1 MKPLSVAVRS
11 VVSVLLFA
19 CVPAANAVSRDIT
32 AIFRPDASKPNLNQ
46 FTNTTPISGYCT
58 DFPADCAATK
68 IFSIQLP
75 ITFNSSRPIQ
85 ANHTDYRQGAT
96 FKVPANW
103 RTAHVTH
110 AVTGETETVE
120 VRFSGIGSR
129 YQLPTSVLNL
139 IGNPDISLSLAHNRL
154 WGGYGNS
161 WVNPGSPC
169 GYTGRGGFNATSYR
183 FFWKTRVEAAC
194 SKKASFL
201 IPSFTYQYLE
211 FAYELRT
218 PNPLKMSSGLY
229 TGSLTYSV
237 GPGQDLDMGDVMIPS
252 DAILTLDFKLTV
264 EHTLKVEVP
273 PGGNRVELVPQEG
286 WQSWLNSGRKPSR
299 LFRDQRFHI
308 SASSRFKM
316 ALECQQISGNT
327 CAVSETGSG
336 HTVPVDI
343 SVSLPNGLTDGSG
356 QPVNRRRLL
365 RDGSGTELFQ
375 PGQYIDRGP
384 GTLHFEIGRNSVE
397 QMLDSG
403 AKAYSGS
410 VTVIWDSEV

>member
-1 MKPLSVAVRS
+1 MKPFSVAVRS
-11 VVSVLLFA
+11 VVSLLLLA
-19 CVPAANAVSRDIT
+19 CVPVANAASQNIS

-46 FTNTTPISGYCT
+46 FTNTTPVSGYCT
-58 DFPADCAATK
+58 FYPADCAATK

-75 ITFNSSRPIQ
+75 ISFNSNSPIQ

-103 RTAHVTH
+103 RTAQVTH
-110 AVTGETETVE
+110 AETGEIETVE

-129 YQLPTSVLNL
+129 YRLPMNVLDL
-139 IGNPDISLSLAHNRL
+139 IGNPNIDLALAHNRL
-154 WGGYGNS
+154 WGGYGHS
-161 WVNPGSPC
+161 WVNPGTPC
-169 GYTGRGGFNATSYR
+169 GYTGHGGLNATTYR

-201 IPSFTYQYLE
+201 IPSFTYDYLD

-229 TGSLTYSV
+229 TGSLTYNI

-252 DAILTLDFKLTV
+252 DPVLTFNFNLTV
-264 EHTLKVEVP
+264 EHTLKIEVP
-273 PGGNRVELVPQEG
+273 PGGNRVELVPQDG
-286 WQSWLNSGRKPSR
+286 WQAWLNSGRKPTR

-327 CAVSETGSG
+327 CAISEAGTG
-336 HTVPVDI
+336 HAVPVDV
-343 SVSLPNGLTDGSG
+343 SVTLPDGLTDAGG

-375 PGQYIDRGP
+375 PGLYVDRRP
-384 GTLHFEIGRNSVE
+384 GMLHFEVARSSVE
-397 QMLDSG
+397 EMLDSG
-403 AKAYSGS
+403 AKAYTGN